1 MLKRIL
7 LLPLLSPLLA
17 TLVVGAVNPKPAVA
31 VRVLT
36 WTSPAL
42 PLGLWIAG
50 ASSLGAGLSAAGAAL
65 ALQGGGPQILPRRSV
80 RRRPEQESWA
90 GFSPPDEELPPAEDR
105 PRRAAPER
113 EDWGAEAEPERPQTA
128 WAGPSRGAADPAPTV
143 SVPFRVIRRGQSSAS
158 STAPTE
164 VSSPD
169 PDDWGSSSSEEW

>member
-1 MLKRIL
+1 VLKRIL

-65 ALQGGGPQILPRRSV
+65 ALQGAGPQILPRRSV
-80 RRRPEQESWA
+80 RRRPEPEAWDE
-90 GFSPPDEELPPAEDR
+90 FSPRR
-105 PRRAAPER
+105 PEPER
-113 EDWGAEAEPERPQTA
+113 EDWGVEAEPERPPTA
-128 WAGPSRGAADPAPTV
+128 WAGPSRGAAEPAPTV

-158 STAPTE
+158 AAPPTE
-164 VSSPD
+164 VGSPD

>member
-80 RRRPEQESWA
+80 RRRPEPESWA
-90 GFSPPDEELPPAEDR
+90 GFSPPAEER

-113 EDWGAEAEPERPQTA
+113 EDWGAKTEPERPQTA

-143 SVPFRVIRRGQSSAS
+143 SVPFRVIRRGKNNASA
-158 STAPTE
+158 TPPPAA
-164 VSSPD
+164 SSPD

>member
-80 RRRPEQESWA
+80 RRRPEPESWA
-90 GFSPPDEELPPAEDR
+90 GFSPPAE
-105 PRRAAPER
+105 
-113 EDWGAEAEPERPQTA
+113 ERPQTA

-158 STAPTE
+158 ATPPPAA
-164 VSSPD
+164 SSPD